1 MKNYNESLNHKKLEN
16 YCLVQ
21 VKTHMSTPGLTIAFK
36 ELIDN
41 LIQKDKCRKI
51 LFDLTSVEFVDSSFI
66 GAIVYAYKNLK
77 QLNGKICVVIKSAAV
92 YDRFILAQLDTLF
105 KIYDNFNDAEK
116 YILE

>member
-1 MKNYNESLNHKKLEN
+1 MKNYNESIEHKRLEN
-16 YCLVQ
+16 YCLIQ
-21 VKTHMSTPGLTIAFK
+21 VKVHMSTPGFTMALK
-36 ELIDN
+36 ESIDN
-41 LIQKDKCRKI
+41 LIQKQKCRKI
-51 LFDLTSVEFVDSSFI
+51 LFDLMSVEFVDSSFI

-77 QLNGKICVVIKSAAV
+77 QLNGKICVVIKSATV